1 MANINSDL
9 KHQIETDTNEV
20 LKLLVNSIDAINL
33 IQPIYTKNIVPTE
46 NYKSLNINNNIT
58 LSQLKTI
65 YQINNIKPILII
77 ANTICEQIISIESN
91 IKSQNSK
98 AKQTNNQKLL
108 NQYLRRFN
116 YITNHKIHNSYQKNN
131 TYIKNINQTNNLAI
145 TAIFLLTGL

>member
-9 KHQIETDTNEV
+9 KYQIETDPNEV
-20 LKLLVNSIDAINL
+20 LKLLINSIDAINH
-33 IQPIYTKNIVPTE
+33 IQPIYTKNIVLTKD
-46 NYKSLNINNNIT
+46 YKSLNMSNDIT

-77 ANTICEQIISIESN
+77 ANTICKQIISTQPN
-91 IKSQNSK
+91 IKFQNSK
-98 AKQTNNQKLL
+98 AKQIDNPKLL
-108 NQYLRRFN
+108 NQYLKRFN